1 MNAEAAVVRYRELDE
16 IPRALAPGTLA
27 LNARL
32 AALDF
37 RLLAFR

>member
-1 MNAEAAVVRYRELDE
+1 MDVEKAVVRHPEQDK

-32 AALDF
+32 AVQDF
-37 RLLAFR
+37 RLPALR